1 MTAALAEQLLAL
13 VDELSAAQPTVL
25 VIDDLQWADQ
35 ASVGL
40 WERLARSAQH
50 RPLLLIGT
58 MRPIPQR
65 EDLLALRHT
74 AELTARLQLDSLAET
89 EVTELVAALAG
100 GKPAGELLRLAD
112 GAAGNPLYLTEL
124 VDALARSA
132 SLTITDAGSVEL
144 TNDLAPDSLSAAI
157 ADRLCFVPGWVRQVL
172 RAAALLGVDLVVS
185 DLAIVLGRSVVDLVP
200 AVDEA
205 CAAGILVESGTGL
218 GFRHPLI
225 RTALYEEIPSSVR
238 AAWHREAARALAEAG
253 APADRVARQLLAA
266 DGGSADTEPMDEWI
280 LRWLIRTAP
289 LLVGQA
295 PRAAAELLSQAAT
308 RSPAGSPRHDSLICR
323 FAEALYRVGDATEA
337 ERVASRALADV
348 VEPDLHVDLHW
359 TLAQC
364 RTLAGRF
371 NESLAELEQALAH
384 PEVSGWHRAR
394 LLVLTARAHRQL
406 GHVEKAGQVASAA
419 LAEAT
424 AADDNWAI
432 GWALHV
438 STMVTVMQGRVADA
452 LPLFDRAL
460 TVTQADPA
468 LTDLRLLLQL
478 NKALTLGGLDQY
490 DGAFTAAR
498 QAQQLAARV
507 GLAVRAAQ
515 AHCCLGELLFNV
527 GHWDDAMAEVN
538 ALQESA
544 KDPGVACSDHG
555 VAAVISFHRGE
566 TAAARSHLAAAAPDA
581 KRIGNR
587 VVGTLALARSLEYE
601 QAGDLA
607 RALAVLTGFADNAE
621 ELDQIEGLLADG
633 VRLATRIGD
642 WNVAAALADRAEAL
656 AEDTAIMRRRAT
668 ASYCR
673 GLLDRDAGRLL
684 QAADRYRGARRPLL
698 GAQALEAA
706 AGIFLDQGDR
716 EAARKA
722 FTCSLDLYGSL
733 GAARD
738 VARLQARFRAHGI
751 RRAPRVKHRKARCG
765 WDSLTPT
772 EVRITDL
779 VAQGLSNPQI
789 AEKLF
794 LSRRTVGTHVS
805 HILSKLDV
813 KSRID
818 IAREAGSRQAAS

>member
-1 MTAALAEQLLAL
+1 M
-13 VDELSAAQPTVL
+13 
-25 VIDDLQWADQ
+25 
-35 ASVGL
+35 
-40 WERLARSAQH
+40 
-50 RPLLLIGT
+50 
-58 MRPIPQR
+58 
-65 EDLLALRHT
+65 
-74 AELTARLQLDSLAET
+74 
-89 EVTELVAALAG
+89 
-100 GKPAGELLRLAD
+100 
-112 GAAGNPLYLTEL
+112 
-124 VDALARSA
+124 
-132 SLTITDAGSVEL
+132 
-144 TNDLAPDSLSAAI
+144 
-157 ADRLCFVPGWVRQVL
+157 PGWVRQVL

-185 DLAIVLGRSVVDLVP
+185 DLAIVLGRSVVTWFRRSTRPVRP
-200 AVDEA
+200 GV
-205 CAAGILVESGTGL
+205 LVESGTGL

-238 AAWHREAARALAEAG
+238 AAWHREARARW
-253 APADRVARQLLAA
+253 PKRVRPPT
-266 DGGSADTEPMDEWI
+266 GWPGSCSRRRRPADTEPMDEWI

-452 LPLFDRAL
+452 LPLFDQAL

-566 TAAARSHLAAAAPDA
+566 TAAAQSHLAAAAPDA

-673 GLLDRDAGRLL
+673 GLLDRDAGLLL

-706 AGIFLDQGDR
+706 AGIFLDRATVRRPGR
-716 EAARKA
+716 PSLAHSISTGHSARPVTWPGCRPGSARTESAARR
-722 FTCSLDLYGSL
+722 G
-733 GAARD
+733 
-738 VARLQARFRAHGI
+738 
-751 RRAPRVKHRKARCG
+751 
-765 WDSLTPT
+765 
-772 EVRITDL
+772 
-779 VAQGLSNPQI
+779 
-789 AEKLF
+789 
-794 LSRRTVGTHVS
+794 
-805 HILSKLDV
+805 
-813 KSRID
+813 
-818 IAREAGSRQAAS
+818 